1 MLDALRECRENP
13 VVDEGDGERPKLS
26 DRMRLV
32 AGIATAHSQTIKS
45 MREIDKKR
53 IETAAALHSLLASN
67 ADRDGDD
74 VIDVPPAEEP
84 AE

>member
-1 MLDALRECRENP
+1 
-13 VVDEGDGERPKLS
+13 
-26 DRMRLV
+26 
-32 AGIATAHSQTIKS
+32 

-74 VIDVPPAEEP
+74 IIDMPPPDESAE
-84 AE
+84 